1 MNKLFILLVILI
13 CANNAMAKCT
23 YYGSIRRQVLSL
35 SPRIALDPSIPVG
48 AVLYS
53 KKFGTGAYKT
63 FTCSK
68 IMNDQY
74 IIDSTA
80 SAIPGVTGIQGKPVY
95 ETGIDGIGY
104 QVSDI
109 LLSKNGSLVPA
120 VVGST
125 LVPVENTT
133 EENSYK
139 FITVWLIKT
148 KPIIDTNSTSIN
160 PAISFS
166 AGNPQT
172 NPNPNDRLLYQATIK
187 LSNLNY
193 KNTSCNVSVAG
204 SSQITLKKISKD
216 NLMSVARGGITP
228 SQKTITMDLNCPQES
243 LGTTVTYWFNPISGA
258 SASGDGIIDNQITG
272 AGAAQKVGIIIKKG
286 NTPVEFYNTDDYQI
300 ANVKSSQSFDFT
312 ADYYRFSDNAAEV
325 SLGNV
330 KAIFQVVIQEQ

>member
-1 MNKLFILLVILI
+1 MNKIFILLVMLA
-13 CANNAMAKCT
+13 CTSNAMAECT
-23 YYGSIRRQVLSL
+23 YDGSTQRQVLSI

-68 IMNDQY
+68 IRNDQY
-74 IIDSTA
+74 IVDSTA
-80 SAIPGVTGIQGKPVY
+80 PAVPGVTGIQGKPVY

-109 LLSKNGSLVPA
+109 LFSKNGSLVPA

-125 LVPVENTT
+125 VVPIENTT
-133 EENSYK
+133 GGKNYD

-148 KPIIDTNSTSIN
+148 KPTIDTNGTSIN
-160 PAISFS
+160 PVVSFS
-166 AGNPQT
+166 AGNLQT
-172 NPNPNDRLLYQATIK
+172 NPKASDRLLYQATIK

-193 KNTSCNVSVAG
+193 KNTSCDVSVAG
-204 SSQITLKKISKD
+204 SSQISLKKISKD

-228 SQKTITMDLNCPQES
+228 SQKTITMNLNCPQDS
-243 LGTTVTYWFNPISGA
+243 LGTTVNYWFNPTSGA
-258 SASGDGIIDNQITG
+258 SPSGDGIIENQITG
-272 AGAAQKVGIIIKKG
+272 SGAAQKVGIIIKKG
-286 NTPVEFYNTDDYQI
+286 NSPVEFYNTDDYKI

-330 KAIFQVVIQEQ
+330 KAVFQVVIQEQ